1 MFIIEQRTVDVDF
14 IFVLRNSRTRI
25 GRRDDAGPTRQNRR
39 WSDRFCH
46 KLKGIVAN
54 ANLIAV
60 AQFGLAADRLTIDL
74 SAVAALQILEVP
86 PSSAHFLALPDQG
99 LTDLLTSDCEPI
111 LERFA
116 TSISSWVPTDLLV
129 PSIHDT
135 HPDHSALAVMLRLA
149 KLYSDETSASV
160 WAYAVHGKSKAF
172 FGRAQELQ
180 HSKGETSV
188 KERAIRCHKTQLKLS
203 RRRFLAYA
211 LRPECFLKLKS
222 CESTLAD
229 GPIRSI
235 SRQPDVLRLRFV
247 FSTKLVPAAEATIF
261 VLGRDAAGQVRCV
274 RMRIPVRSSAVEVF
288 DCRTRERVCVAQ
300 YRGSAL
306 AGEFAVPLDIFS
318 SAHALFAKVEH
329 RSWFFD
335 EAGWLEVAPVV
346 TRTTPARIDRTQSMG
361 TEVLS

>member
-1 MFIIEQRTVDVDF
+1 MLVAAHPDDESLACSVILQRAVSASAAIHLLYATDGENNPWPQRVSDRKW
-14 IFVLRNSRTRI
+14 VLRADDRKRW
-25 GRRDDAGPTRQNRR
+25 GKLRRAEA
-39 WSDRFCH
+39 
-46 KLKGIVAN
+46 L
-54 ANLIAV
+54 
-60 AQFGLAADRLTIDL
+60 
-74 SAVAALQILEVP
+74 AALQILEVP